1 MRGTFF
7 SILLTTVAG
16 HVSAEPSLVENCYLP
31 MFDIEA
37 VDFSAKV
44 IEDREVVVS
53 LTYHAPEGYAQTLSA
68 IELAFDIWSDVR
80 PLPLYSSH
88 IRELRSID
96 GGLMSGESIVG
107 RDFHFM
113 DDRVKEL
120 ARQANDLTLRL
131 EVQGAKDEAGNSLG
145 CP

>member
-1 MRGTFF
+1 MRGTLFPM
-7 SILLTTVAG
+7 LLTIVAG
-16 HVSAEPSLVENCYLP
+16 HVSAEPSLIENCYSP
-31 MFDIEA
+31 MFEIEA
-37 VDFSAKV
+37 LDFSPKV

-68 IELAFDIWSDVR
+68 IELAFDIWSDAR
-80 PLPLYSSH
+80 TLPLYSSH

-96 GGLMSGESIVG
+96 GGLMSSEIIVG

-120 ARQANDLTLRL
+120 ARQANELTLRL
-131 EVQGAKDEAGNSLG
+131 EVQGVKDEAGNSLG

>member
-1 MRGTFF
+1 MRGTLL
-7 SILLTTVAG
+7 SILLAVFAG
-16 HVSAEPSLVENCYLP
+16 HSLAQQSLVENCYSS
-31 MFDIEA
+31 MFEIEP

-68 IELAFDIWSDVR
+68 IELAFEIWSDAR

-96 GGLMSGESIVG
+96 GGLMSNEIIVG

-120 ARQANDLTLRL
+120 ARQANELTIRF
-131 EVQGAKDEAGNSLG
+131 EVQGAKDETGNSLG